1 VVLTVAGSDSGGGA
15 GVQADLKTAA
25 AVGAFGTS
33 VVTSVTAQHT
43 RGVES
48 THVLPVAEVE
58 AQLDA
63 VFDDFDVAAVKTGML
78 ATTEIVETVAE
89 YAAERDVPFVVDPV
103 MVAASGDRLLAPE
116 AESAYERLIAE
127 ATLVTPNADEA
138 AVLTDIEPAS
148 EADLRAVGEQ
158 LVSAGASAALVKG
171 GHVAGDPVC
180 DVLVR
185 RVNDGDPV
193 QRTNEGDPARRAN
206 EGGPAQRTNEADPT
220 RRADEGDPAQRTN
233 EGDPARRADEG
244 NPAQC
249 ASQTFTHP
257 RIDTEAT
264 HGSGCTLSSSIAARL
279 ARGRSLSDAV
289 AGGIDHITRAV
300 RYPLDVGEGPGAVHH
315 AVEVRERAAREA
327 TRETAESVLAQFVTA
342 DVRPVVPE
350 VGLNLVAATPYA
362 ETTGETAAVEGRVTA
377 TLSGVQAGRG
387 IRFGASSH
395 VARFLLS
402 AREHDPSL
410 RFAVN
415 CRQSDA
421 TVAAMER
428 LDWEAVE
435 IDRSAEPEPDE
446 EGSTMGWAARRAF
459 EQTDGTPDAVFDRG
473 DVGKESMI
481 RVLAVDAAEIARKVL
496 DLSEQTRG
504 AARSE

>member
-1 VVLTVAGSDSGGGA
+1 MRRAAPDDRPVVLTVAGSDSGGGA

-127 ATLVTPNADEA
+127 ATVVTPNADEA

-193 QRTNEGDPARRAN
+193 QRTNEGDPV
-206 EGGPAQRTNEADPT
+206 
-220 RRADEGDPAQRTN
+220 QRTN
-233 EGDPARRADEG
+233 EGDP
-244 NPAQC
+244 
-249 ASQTFTHP
+249 
-257 RIDTEAT
+257 
-264 HGSGCTLSSSIAARL
+264 
-279 ARGRSLSDAV
+279 
-289 AGGIDHITRAV
+289 
-300 RYPLDVGEGPGAVHH
+300 
-315 AVEVRERAAREA
+315 
-327 TRETAESVLAQFVTA
+327 
-342 DVRPVVPE
+342 
-350 VGLNLVAATPYA
+350 
-362 ETTGETAAVEGRVTA
+362 
-377 TLSGVQAGRG
+377 
-387 IRFGASSH
+387 
-395 VARFLLS
+395 
-402 AREHDPSL
+402 
-410 RFAVN
+410 
-415 CRQSDA
+415 
-421 TVAAMER
+421 
-428 LDWEAVE
+428 
-435 IDRSAEPEPDE
+435 
-446 EGSTMGWAARRAF
+446 
-459 EQTDGTPDAVFDRG
+459 
-473 DVGKESMI
+473 
-481 RVLAVDAAEIARKVL
+481 
-496 DLSEQTRG
+496 
-504 AARSE
+504 